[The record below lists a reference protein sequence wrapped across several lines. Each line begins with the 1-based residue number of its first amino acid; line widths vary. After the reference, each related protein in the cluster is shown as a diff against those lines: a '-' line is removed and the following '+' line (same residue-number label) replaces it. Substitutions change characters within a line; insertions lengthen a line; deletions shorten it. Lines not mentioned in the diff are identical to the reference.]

1 MVLANDHHS
10 SFLLLSLAAAGRS
23 VQIGLE
29 PVHPT
34 NYGRSGFQPMIKTI
48 RKLFRFHF
56 FALPSTFHD
65 TSAKNCKWNESSSS
79 ARRLN
84 APHAALR
91 FALRVSRAGERAK
104 AF

>member
-1 MVLANDHHS
+1 MVLANDRHS
-10 SFLLLSLAAAGRS
+10 SFLLLSLAPGGRS

-34 NYGRSGFQPMIKTI
+34 NYGRSRFQPMIKAS

-56 FALPSTFHD
+56 FAFPSTFHD

-84 APHAALR
+84 APHAAMR
-91 FALRVSRAGERAK
+91 FALRVFRAGETAK

>member
-1 MVLANDHHS
+1 MMFANDHHS
-10 SFLLLSLAAAGRS
+10 SFLLLSLAPRGRS
-23 VQIGLE
+23 IQIGLE

-91 FALRVSRAGERAK
+91 FALRGSRAGERAK